1 MYREIKRHGRKRKE
15 DKMSN
20 YIYNDDFTDLT
31 ENESNEKKGLSNNLI
46 IILVV
51 ACAVFSLIFGLIG
64 GMLVSRNSQP
74 IKTEVYTNTIYKAP
88 VANQIVTAEGEAAK
102 LADVVDLV
110 RDSVVEI
117 QTEYVVHSYYQAV
130 RSGAGSGVIVGEY
143 QLDGIKSGYNIITN
157 AHVIQGQNAN
167 EIATKITVILRDGTQ
182 YSANCVG
189 YDIDGDI
196 AIVRI
201 EETEK
206 TLSCASFSA
215 DNDLRVGDSVIAIG
229 NPLGELGG
237 SVTTGVI
244 SALDREIEIDGNIM
258 NLMQTNAAI
267 NPGNSG
273 GGLFD
278 MSGRLVGIVNAKSSG
293 TGIEGLGFAI
303 PSKDACKM
311 YEDIINY
318 GYVKDKPFI
327 GAVFADYI
335 DGAVRIYSL
344 EKGYNEKVFRTGDK
358 IIAINGTEIS
368 SASDIGFIIRKSE
381 IGSKLEFTVIRDRKQ
396 ITVEATV
403 FEYTPK
409 IN

>member
-1 MYREIKRHGRKRKE
+1 
-15 DKMSN
+15 MSN

-31 ENESNEKKGLSNNLI
+31 DDNSCDNNEKRALSNNLI
-46 IILVV
+46 IALIVG
-51 ACAVFSLIFGLIG
+51 CAVFSLIFGLIG
-64 GMLVSRNSQP
+64 GLLVSKNNQP

-88 VANQIVTAEGEAAK
+88 VANQIIKADGEAAT
-102 LADVVDLV
+102 LADMVDLV

-117 QTEYVVHSYYQAV
+117 QTEYVVHSYFQAV

-157 AHVIQGQNAN
+157 AHVIQGQDATKIAN
-167 EIATKITVILRDGTQ
+167 KITVILSDGTQ
-182 YSANCVG
+182 YSAKCVG
-189 YDIDGDI
+189 FDNDGDI
-196 AIVRI
+196 AIIRI

-206 TLSCASFSA
+206 TLSCASFSSD
-215 DNDLRVGDSVIAIG
+215 DNLRVGDSVVAIG

-244 SALDREIEIDGNIM
+244 SALDREIEIDGTIM
-258 NLMQTNAAI
+258 NLLQTNAAI

-278 MSGRLVGIVNAKSSG
+278 MSGRLVGVVNAKSSG

-303 PSKDACKM
+303 PAKDACKM
-311 YEDIINY
+311 YEDIVNY
-318 GYVKDKPFI
+318 GYVKDKPYI

-335 DGAVRIYSL
+335 DGSVRVYSL

-358 IIAINGTEIS
+358 ILSINGTEIS
-368 SASDIGFIIRKSE
+368 SASDVGAIIRKCE
-381 IGSKLEFTVIRDRKQ
+381 IGSTVEFTVVRDRRQ
-396 ITVEATV
+396 ITVEVTI
-403 FEYTPK
+403 FEYTPSR
-409 IN
+409 

>member
-1 MYREIKRHGRKRKE
+1 
-15 DKMSN
+15 MSN

-31 ENESNEKKGLSNNLI
+31 ENEPTEKKGLSNNI
-46 IILVV
+46 IILLIV
-51 ACAVFSLIFGLIG
+51 ACAVFSLIFGLLG
-64 GMLVSRNSQP
+64 GILVSKNNQP

-88 VANQIVTAEGEAAK
+88 VANQIISSENETAT
-102 LADVVDLV
+102 LADIVELV

-143 QLDGIKSGYNIITN
+143 QLDGEKSGYNIITN
-157 AHVIQGQNAN
+157 AHVIQGQSSS
-167 EIATKITVILRDGTQ
+167 EIASKITVILRDGTE
-182 YSANCVG
+182 YSASCVG
-189 YDIDGDI
+189 YDVDGDI
-196 AIVRI
+196 AIIRI
-201 EETEK
+201 EEAEK
-206 TLSCASFSA
+206 TLSCASFSSD
-215 DNDLRVGDSVIAIG
+215 DNLRVGDSIMAIG

-244 SALDREIEIDGNIM
+244 SALDREIEIDGTIM
-258 NLMQTNAAI
+258 NLLQTNAAI

-303 PSKDACKM
+303 PSKDACRM

-318 GYVKDKPFI
+318 GYVKNKPFL
-327 GAVFADYI
+327 GVVFADYI
-335 DGAVRIYSL
+335 DGYVRVHSL
-344 EKGYNEKVFRTGDK
+344 ENGYNEKVFRTGDK

-368 SASDIGFIIRKSE
+368 SVSEISAILRKCE
-381 IGSKLEFTVIRDRKQ
+381 IGSTLEFTVIRDRKQ
-396 ITVEATV
+396 QITIEATV
-403 FEYTPK
+403 FEYTPD
-409 IN
+409 

>member
-1 MYREIKRHGRKRKE
+1 
-15 DKMSN
+15 MSN

-31 ENESNEKKGLSNNLI
+31 DNNSCENNKKGALSNNLI
-46 IILVV
+46 IALIVG
-51 ACAVFSLIFGLIG
+51 CAVFSLIFGLIG
-64 GMLVSRNSQP
+64 GLLVSKNNQP

-88 VANQIVTAEGEAAK
+88 VANQIIKADGEAAT
-102 LADVVDLV
+102 LADMVDLV

-117 QTEYVVHSYYQAV
+117 QTEYVVHSYFQAV

-143 QLDGIKSGYNIITN
+143 QLDGVKSGYNIITN
-157 AHVIQGQNAN
+157 AHVIQGQDATKIAN
-167 EIATKITVILRDGTQ
+167 KITVILRDGTQ
-182 YSANCVG
+182 YTAKCVG
-189 YDIDGDI
+189 FDNDGDI
-196 AIVRI
+196 AIIRI
-201 EETEK
+201 EEAEK
-206 TLSCASFSA
+206 TLSCASFSS

-278 MSGRLVGIVNAKSSG
+278 MSGRLVGVVNAKSSG

-303 PSKDACKM
+303 PAKDACKM

-318 GYVKDKPFI
+318 GYVKDKPYI

-335 DGAVRIYSL
+335 DGSVRVYSL

-358 IIAINGTEIS
+358 LLSVNGIEIS
-368 SASDIGFIIRKSE
+368 SASDVSAIIRKCE
-381 IGSKLEFTVIRDRKQ
+381 IGSTVEFTVIRDRRQ

-403 FEYTPK
+403 FEYTPSR
-409 IN
+409 

>member
-1 MYREIKRHGRKRKE
+1 
-15 DKMSN
+15 MSN

-31 ENESNEKKGLSNNLI
+31 DSNSYENNEKRPLSNNLI
-46 IILVV
+46 IALVIG
-51 ACAVFSLIFGLIG
+51 CAIFSLIFGLIG
-64 GMLVSRNSQP
+64 GMLVSRNDQP

-88 VANQIVTAEGEAAK
+88 VANKIVTTDGEAGK
-102 LADVVDLV
+102 LADMVDLV

-117 QTEYVVHSYYQAV
+117 QTEYVVHSYFQAV

-157 AHVIQGQNAN
+157 AHVIQGQDATKIAN
-167 EIATKITVILRDGTQ
+167 KITVILRDGTQ
-182 YSANCVG
+182 YSAHCVG
-189 YDIDGDI
+189 FDTDGDI
-196 AIVRI
+196 AIIRI
-201 EETEK
+201 EELEK
-206 TLSCASFSA
+206 TLSCASFSS

-258 NLMQTNAAI
+258 NLLQTNAAI

-278 MSGRLVGIVNAKSSG
+278 MSGRLVGVVNAKSSG

-303 PSKDACKM
+303 PAKDACKM

-318 GYVKDKPFI
+318 GYVKDKPYV
-327 GAVFADYI
+327 GAIFADYI
-335 DGAVRIYSL
+335 DGSVRIYSL
-344 EKGYNEKVFRTGDK
+344 ENGYNEKVFRTGDK
-358 IIAINGTEIS
+358 IVAINDIEVN
-368 SASDIGFIIRKSE
+368 SASDVNAIIRKCE
-381 IGSKLEFTVIRDRKQ
+381 IGSTIEFTVVRDRRQ
-396 ITVEATV
+396 ITVEITV
-403 FEYTPK
+403 FEYTPSR
-409 IN
+409 

>member
-1 MYREIKRHGRKRKE
+1 
-15 DKMSN
+15 MSN
-20 YIYNDDFTDLT
+20 YIYNDNFST
-31 ENESNEKKGLSNNLI
+31 SNDYGPNTVLDDNFSEKKLSNRF
-46 IILVV
+46 LVTVCV
-51 ACAVFSLIFGLIG
+51 ACALFSLIFGILG
-64 GMLVSRNSQP
+64 GVLVSKNTAP

-88 VANQIVTAEGEAAK
+88 VANQLINVENAS
-102 LADVVDLV
+102 LADIVELV
-110 RDSVVEI
+110 QDSVVEI

-143 QLDGIKSGYNIITN
+143 QINGEKAGYNIITN
-157 AHVIQGQNAN
+157 AHVIQGQSAN
-167 EIATKITVILRDGTQ
+167 VIASKIAVITRDGTQ
-182 YSANCVG
+182 YSASCVG
-189 YDIDGDI
+189 FDVEGDI
-196 AIVRI
+196 AVIRI
-201 EETEK
+201 EEKKKE
-206 TLSCASFSA
+206 LSCASFANDS
-215 DNDLRVGDSVIAIG
+215 DLRVGNSVIAIG

-237 SVTTGVI
+237 SVTTGVV

-278 MSGRLVGIVNAKSSG
+278 LSGRLVGIVNAKSSG

-318 GYVKDKPFI
+318 GYVKDKPTI
-327 GAVFADYI
+327 GAVFAEYI
-335 DGAVRIYSL
+335 DGSVRIYSL

-358 IIAINGTEIS
+358 ILTVNGVSVSTASEIN
-368 SASDIGFIIRKSE
+368 AIIRQSE
-381 IGSKLEFTVIRDRKQ
+381 IGSAIEFTVVRDRKP

-403 FEYTPK
+403 FEYTP
-409 IN
+409 N